1 MGTTRHGVPKSPF
14 QNSFA
19 TQHPT
24 NFEHIAVDQALACY
38 STIISYTNLLPTS
51 ERPLWDLQSETQL
64 PPLSLK
70 NNADTYSDN
79 A

>member
-1 MGTTRHGVPKSPF
+1 MDTTRQVAPKSLFP
-14 QNSFA
+14 NSSA
-19 TQHPT
+19 TLHPT
-24 NFEHIAVDQALACY
+24 NFEHIAVDQALAYY
-38 STIISYTNLLPTS
+38 STIISYTNPLPTS
-51 ERPLWDLQSETQL
+51 EKPSGALQSETQL